1 MRFPVNSLTSALF
14 YSNVRIDNGIAFA
27 SDLIRL
33 TGSALDYEPMVLP
46 IQQPVPPDQPRI
58 VLRSRDKMFVC
69 EISLNRVYF
78 HYHGNPNQ
86 PEALERMFP
95 RYREAFY
102 RILTAL
108 YEMVNLPPHRLGF
121 VARILKPTCDAA
133 SALLQDEF
141 LSDDR
146 FADALETH
154 LHFLHGI
161 HLVDIPCNRW
171 VRFRTVRPPGSMAQS
186 HHALL
191 EIDINTRVETPQQFA
206 SNQVVSF
213 YLEAYE
219 HVRTQAEKYLSF
231 ANDES

>member
-14 YSNVRIDNGIAFA
+14 YSSIRIDNGVTFA
-27 SDLIRL
+27 GDLIRL
-33 TGSALDYEPMVLP
+33 TGSALDYEPVVLP
-46 IQQPVPPDQPRI
+46 IQQPVPPDHPRI
-58 VLRSRDKMFVC
+58 VLRSRDKQFVC
-69 EISLNRVYF
+69 EISLNRAYF

-86 PEALERMFP
+86 PEALERMYP

-108 YEMVNLPPHRLGF
+108 YQMVENQPHRLGF
-121 VARILKPTCDAA
+121 VARILKPTTDEA

-141 LSDDR
+141 MNDDR
-146 FADALETH
+146 FANAVETH
-154 LHFLHGI
+154 LHFLHFLELQSI
-161 HLVDIPCNRW
+161 ACNRW
-171 VRFRTVRPPGSMAQS
+171 VRFRTVRPPGSTSKS

-191 EIDINTRVETPQQFA
+191 EIDINTRAEVRQQFA
-206 SNQVVSF
+206 SSQVMTF

-219 HVRTQAEKYLSF
+219 HVRTQADKYLTF